1 VRRREFITL
10 IGGAAVAWPL
20 AARAQQ
26 QQLPVIG
33 ILSSR
38 SRATDALLLAV
49 IRQGLNDTGFVENRN
64 VSIEYRWAEGNYNRL
79 AALAA
84 DLVGRKVA
92 VIVTIGGDVAALAAK
107 AATATLPVVFTVAT
121 DPVRSGLVS
130 SLHRPGGN
138 LTGHSAALT
147 EMERKRL
154 GLLRELRPDATSIGV
169 LVNPNVAY
177 IDARLNDIRSSAASI
192 GREIVILNAST
203 IAEIDAAFA
212 TIRQMRAEA
221 FSVAVDPFFFD
232 RASQIVV
239 LAARHAVPALY
250 FRREFAA
257 VGGLMSYGSNAA
269 EGYRVLGVYAG
280 RILKGEKPG
289 DLPIQLPT
297 KFELVINLS
306 TARALALE
314 VPPSLLARADPPR
327 LHHAARRRRGCMA
340 ARGARAAARDAN
352 RGLPSLP
359 VARNICAHRL
369 GVSAGT
375 AKAAT
380 ATIPVAFA
388 SGVEC
393 APGAG
398 QFEVSDLTG

>member
-1 VRRREFITL
+1 MKRRQFISL
-10 IGGAAVAWPL
+10 LGGAAAGWPL
-20 AARAQQ
+20 AAHAQQ

-49 IRQGLNDTGFVENRN
+49 IRQGLNDTGFVEGRN
-64 VSIEYRWAEGNYNRL
+64 VSIEYRWAEGDYNRL

-107 AATATLPVVFTVAT
+107 AATTTLPVVFTVAT

-130 SLHRPGGN
+130 NLHRPGGN

-177 IDARLNDIRSSAASI
+177 IDAQLNDIRSSAASI

-212 TIRQMRAEA
+212 TLRQMRAEA
-221 FSVAVDPFFFD
+221 LSVGVDPFFFD

-314 VPPSLLARADPPR
+314 VPPSLLARAD
-327 LHHAARRRRGCMA
+327 
-340 ARGARAAARDAN
+340 
-352 RGLPSLP
+352 
-359 VARNICAHRL
+359 
-369 GVSAGT
+369 
-375 AKAAT
+375 
-380 ATIPVAFA
+380 
-388 SGVEC
+388 
-393 APGAG
+393 
-398 QFEVSDLTG
+398 EVIE

>member
-1 VRRREFITL
+1 MKRHNFITL
-10 IGGAAVAWPL
+10 LGGAAAGWPA

-49 IRQGLNDTGFVENRN
+49 IRQGLNDTGFVEGRN

-177 IDARLNDIRSSAASI
+177 IDAQLNDIRSSAASI

-212 TIRQMRAEA
+212 TLRQMRAEA
-221 FSVAVDPFFFD
+221 LSVAVDPFFFD
-232 RASQIVV
+232 RGSQIVV

-314 VPPSLLARADPPR
+314 VPPSLLARAD
-327 LHHAARRRRGCMA
+327 
-340 ARGARAAARDAN
+340 
-352 RGLPSLP
+352 
-359 VARNICAHRL
+359 
-369 GVSAGT
+369 
-375 AKAAT
+375 
-380 ATIPVAFA
+380 
-388 SGVEC
+388 
-393 APGAG
+393 
-398 QFEVSDLTG
+398 EVIE

>member
-1 VRRREFITL
+1 VRRRSFITL
-10 IGGAAVAWPL
+10 LGGAAAWPL
-20 AARAQQ
+20 GAWAQ
-26 QQLPVIG
+26 QQLPVVG

-49 IRQGLNDTGFVENRN
+49 IRQSLSDAGFVEGRN

-84 DLVGRKVA
+84 DLVRRKVA

-107 AATATLPVVFTVAT
+107 SATATLPVVFTVAT

-130 SLHRPGGN
+130 NLHRPGGN
-138 LTGHSAALT
+138 LTGNSGFQAEL
-147 EMERKRL
+147 EPKRL
-154 GLLRELRPDATSIGV
+154 GLLRELRPDATTIGV

-177 IDARLNDIRSSAASI
+177 IDAQLNDIRSAAADI

-212 TIRQMRAEA
+212 ALRQMRVDAL
-221 FSVAVDPFFFD
+221 SVAIDAFFFD

-250 FRREFAA
+250 FRREFTA
-257 VGGLMSYGSNAA
+257 VGGLISYGSNADEA
-269 EGYRVLGVYAG
+269 YRALGVYAG
-280 RILKGEKPG
+280 RILKSEKPG

-306 TARALALE
+306 TARALALD
-314 VPPSLLARADPPR
+314 VPPTLLVRADE
-327 LHHAARRRRGCMA
+327 
-340 ARGARAAARDAN
+340 
-352 RGLPSLP
+352 
-359 VARNICAHRL
+359 V
-369 GVSAGT
+369 
-375 AKAAT
+375 
-380 ATIPVAFA
+380 
-388 SGVEC
+388 
-393 APGAG
+393 
-398 QFEVSDLTG
+398 FE

>member
-1 VRRREFITL
+1 MKRRDFITL
-10 IGGAAVAWPL
+10 LGGAGAAAWPL

-38 SRATDALLLAV
+38 SQATDALLLAV
-49 IRQGLNDTGFVENRN
+49 IRQGLNDTGFVEGRN

-79 AALAA
+79 AAFAA

-138 LTGHSAALT
+138 LTGHSGFLT
-147 EMERKRL
+147 EVEPKRL

-177 IDARLNDIRSSAASI
+177 IDAQLNDIRSSAASI

-212 TIRQMRAEA
+212 TLRQMRTDVL
-221 FSVAVDPFFFD
+221 SVAVDPFFFD

-239 LAARHAVPALY
+239 LAARHAMPALY

-306 TARALALE
+306 TARALGVD
-314 VPPSLLARADPPR
+314 VPAQLLARAD
-327 LHHAARRRRGCMA
+327 
-340 ARGARAAARDAN
+340 
-352 RGLPSLP
+352 
-359 VARNICAHRL
+359 
-369 GVSAGT
+369 
-375 AKAAT
+375 
-380 ATIPVAFA
+380 
-388 SGVEC
+388 
-393 APGAG
+393 
-398 QFEVSDLTG
+398 EVIE

>member
-1 VRRREFITL
+1 MKRREFITL

-20 AARAQQ
+20 TAHAQQ

-49 IRQGLNDTGFVENRN
+49 IRQGLNDTGFVEGRN
-64 VSIEYRWAEGNYNRL
+64 VSIEYRWAEGNYNQL

-121 DPVRSGLVS
+121 DPVHSGLVS
-130 SLHRPGGN
+130 NLHRPGGN

-177 IDARLNDIRSSAASI
+177 IDAQLNDIRSSAASI

-212 TIRQMRAEA
+212 TLRQMRAEA
-221 FSVAVDPFFFD
+221 FSVTVDPFFFD

-239 LAARHAVPALY
+239 LATRHAVPALY

-314 VPPSLLARADPPR
+314 VPPSLLARAD
-327 LHHAARRRRGCMA
+327 
-340 ARGARAAARDAN
+340 
-352 RGLPSLP
+352 
-359 VARNICAHRL
+359 
-369 GVSAGT
+369 
-375 AKAAT
+375 
-380 ATIPVAFA
+380 
-388 SGVEC
+388 
-393 APGAG
+393 
-398 QFEVSDLTG
+398 EVIE

>member
-1 VRRREFITL
+1 VSSRRQFITL
-10 IGGAAVAWPL
+10 LGGASASAAWPP

-49 IRQGLNDTGFVENRN
+49 IRQGLNDTGFVEGRN
-64 VSIEYRWAEGNYNRL
+64 VSIEYRSAEGDYNRL

-138 LTGHSAALT
+138 LTGHSAFLT
-147 EMERKRL
+147 EMEPKRL

-177 IDARLNDIRSSAASI
+177 IDAQLNDIRSSAASI
-192 GREIVILNAST
+192 GREIVILNASS

-212 TIRQMRAEA
+212 TLRQMRTDVL
-221 FSVAVDPFFFD
+221 SVAVDPFFFD

-239 LAARHAVPALY
+239 LAARHAMPALY

-306 TARALALE
+306 TARALGVD
-314 VPPSLLARADPPR
+314 VPAQLLARAD
-327 LHHAARRRRGCMA
+327 
-340 ARGARAAARDAN
+340 
-352 RGLPSLP
+352 
-359 VARNICAHRL
+359 
-369 GVSAGT
+369 
-375 AKAAT
+375 
-380 ATIPVAFA
+380 
-388 SGVEC
+388 
-393 APGAG
+393 
-398 QFEVSDLTG
+398 EVIE